1 MYLRG
6 ASRGM
11 RKQRSSRKVTEN
23 QIESRSTKAERWR
36 QNAIVTYK
44 FQRRLEKINAIG
56 KGKGKAKG
64 KERKGIRT
72 VRRGKQES

>member
-1 MYLRG
+1 
-6 ASRGM
+6 M
-11 RKQRSSRKVTEN
+11 RKKRSSRKVTEN
-23 QIESRSTKAERWR
+23 QIESRSTKVERWR

-56 KGKGKAKG
+56 KGKGKGKAKG